1 MKIQF
6 LSTNDI
12 VGGAA
17 RATNWLARG
26 LREIGEDVDLCVQEK
41 QSDFYWV
48 SKVKKRFAGNAL
60 DYYRSRLDLVPLRLY
75 QRKGHSTWS
84 LNILP
89 NEKLYKSV
97 KMQKPDIVNLHW
109 VGGGFLPISQLRK
122 YEKPIVWS
130 LYDIWPFSGGCH
142 YANTCQRFSVGCGF
156 CPQLGSKRRD
166 ITSLIHKEKLKQWA
180 NIPIVVVAPSKWLAD
195 EARKSKIFSDK
206 RIEVIPHGTDL
217 NVFKPID
224 KSFCREVLNLP
235 LKKKLILFG
244 AHGIENDP
252 RKGFQFL
259 LPALSLLKSNLQ
271 CKDVELIL
279 MGSSMPRFV
288 PDYGFPIH
296 YIGKITDE
304 ISLAIIYSAAD
315 LTVTPSMQEAFG
327 MTASE
332 SMACGTPVVAFNS
345 TGPIDVIDHG
355 VNGYLANM
363 GDIQDL
369 AKGLLWIITH
379 ENYGRIAEQA
389 REKCK
394 EKFELKCIASQYKL
408 LYEEL
413 ISFRGPN

>member
-6 LSTNDI
+6 LSTSD
-12 VGGAA
+12 VAGGAA

-26 LREIGEDVDLCVQEK
+26 LREIGDDVDLCVQEK

-48 SKVKKRFAGNAL
+48 SKATKGFAGNAF
-60 DYYRSRLDLVPLRLY
+60 DYYRSRLDLLPLRFY
-75 QRKGHSTWS
+75 KRRGNSTWS

-89 NEKLYKSV
+89 NSKLYRSV
-97 KMQKPDIVNLHW
+97 IKQKPDIINLHW
-109 VGGGFLPISQLRK
+109 VGSGFFPISQLRK
-122 YEKPIVWS
+122 YKKPIVWS

-142 YANTCQRFSVGCGF
+142 YANTCQRFSVGCGC
-156 CPQLGSKRRD
+156 CPQLFSRSRD
-166 ITSLIHKEKLKQWA
+166 ISARIFREKLKQWA
-180 NIPIVVVAPSKWLAD
+180 NIPIVVVAPSKWLAN

-217 NVFKPID
+217 NVFKPLD

-259 LPALSLLKSNLQ
+259 LPALGLLKSNLQ
-271 CKDVELIL
+271 CKDVELVL
-279 MGSSMPRFV
+279 MGSSMPRLV

-296 YIGKITDE
+296 YIGKLNDDA
-304 ISLAIIYSAAD
+304 SLAIVYSAAD
-315 LTVTPSMQEAFG
+315 LTVTPSTQEAFG

-345 TGPIDVIDHG
+345 TGPMDVIDHG
-355 VNGYLANM
+355 VNGYLANP

-369 AKGLLWIITH
+369 ANGLLWVINH
-379 ENYGRIAEQA
+379 ESYGRIAKQA
-389 REKCK
+389 RDKCI
-394 EKFELKCIASQYKL
+394 EKFELKHVANQYKL

-413 ISFRGPN
+413 KIASQS